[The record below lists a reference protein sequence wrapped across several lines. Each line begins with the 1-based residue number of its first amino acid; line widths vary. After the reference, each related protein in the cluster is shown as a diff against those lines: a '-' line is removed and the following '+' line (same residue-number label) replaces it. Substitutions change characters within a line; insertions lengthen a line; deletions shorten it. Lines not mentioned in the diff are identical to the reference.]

1 MVQIS
6 HTLVMRPSSP
16 TLFDYFKRAFALM
29 GLLIFCAL
37 GANAQTIIVENFSN
51 ASLPGWTVGQ
61 EGGTYTP
68 SVQNGWLRLTDDTYN
83 QSTYAVNNTSF
94 ASANTSV
101 YAEFQFRSYGGNPYQ
116 ENPYGAMG
124 ADGITFF
131 LFDSSVSFNAG
142 GYGGSLGYAN
152 RTGVAGLD
160 GGFIGIGIDEF
171 GNYSNPTEDR
181 NGGPGRT
188 PSSIAVRGDEAGGY
202 QYLGGTNTLSTA
214 LWTSSVTPPTSGTGY
229 GKFILSIS
237 PTGQLTVS
245 LARDSSTTPTTI
257 LSMDVSSLAR
267 PQDLRFGFTGS
278 TGGGTAF
285 HEISAL
291 TMASVPAHLW
301 DNGLGTGAW
310 GSLANWNPETLPFY
324 QGDVL
329 LDNTWVSSA
338 QSIDVQA
345 TRDIR
350 AVYVDAPFNYTLNN
364 GTLAFSG
371 GTSTSTSG
379 IIVSN
384 NKGNGATQHTIN
396 SPITMA
402 NNIVVRNNSA
412 ANLLVGGTIT
422 TGGYTVNADGSGN
435 TSLNG
440 VISGTGGVTKTGSGT
455 LTYAG
460 ASPHTY
466 TGETRINEGSLA
478 LGASNRISSSSNMN
492 VAGGIFN
499 MAGYSQR
506 VNNLTWSNNG
516 SIDFGSSTGANVFAF
531 NDVYNSP
538 SGVITIDNWENGLDT
553 LATKNAALG
562 STVLSQ
568 FYFSGQG
575 AGATQT
581 AATNDLSA
589 NGYGT
594 AWSFLNPIAATWYTW
609 DSGAGNGNW
618 RNGNTTDRNNWDT
631 NTNPPNYVNVAFGTG
646 SQRNITLTGNTTRY
660 VNGLRFDA
668 NASGTFTLGSTGDG
682 DTLVMAGTSVGSSQT
697 AFIQQKSNTYQQVI
711 STQTLQLQNNTVVD
725 MIGSQNLTINSAITG
740 AGNLVKEGSGGKLV
754 LTANNSSYTGNIF
767 VNNGILQVSN
777 SDALGSGNPS
787 STTVASGST
796 LELTNNINT
805 PENINLAGAGF
816 SNTGAIKNLSG
827 NNTLSG
833 TISLTD
839 ASTVSTDSG
848 SLTINGSIIS
858 SSGNS
863 LTVKGAANTTINSA
877 ISTGSGA
884 LTKDGSGTLTLAGN
898 NSFRGDLTINA
909 GTVTLG
915 SSDRIN
921 DNVAVVMTGGTLNLN
936 NNSDT
941 VSSLSGSAGSVTLGS
956 GTLTAGNSGNQT
968 FSGVI
973 SGVGGNL
980 TKVGSG
986 TMTLSGTNS
995 YTGTTQISQGTLQ
1008 LGASNVLSDSTAVSI
1023 QSSATFAVNGQ
1034 TDTIGNLSANG
1045 GTLAIGTGNLTTGT
1059 SSSTTF
1065 TGAITGTGTLT
1076 KVGTGTL
1083 TIDSNISYN
1092 GTINVNGGTLEFGS
1106 GAAGSTINNLVLN
1119 GGTLKLNNGALNIN
1133 NLTIT
1138 GTSTID
1144 FGSGVVTLDV
1154 GTLTTNGS
1162 ATLNISNWT
1171 DLTDYF
1177 FATNW
1182 VKDGTTYAYNSPPSR
1197 GATPLNQAVFS
1208 GFTGS
1213 STAWIPFGGGHG
1225 QITPVPEPGTYGA
1238 MLLGSLLGLFGWIR
1252 WSRKLGQGSRN

>member
-1 MVQIS
+1 M
-6 HTLVMRPSSP
+6 TLSTQYFAR
-16 TLFDYFKRAFALM
+16 LFTKALTFVA
-29 GLLIFCAL
+29 LLICSVVSL
-37 GANAQTIIVENFSN
+37 RAQTIIVENFSN
-51 ASLPGWTVGQ
+51 SSLPGWTVGN
-61 EGGTYTP
+61 ETGGYTP
-68 SVQNGWLRLTDDTYN
+68 SVVNNWLRLTTAN
-83 QSTYAVNNTSF
+83 TQQSTYAVYNSSF
-94 ASANTSV
+94 ASLNTSV
-101 YAEFQFRSYGGNPYQ
+101 YADFQYRSYGGT
-116 ENPYGAMG
+116 G

-131 LFDSSVSFNAG
+131 LFDASQTFSAG
-142 GYGGSLGYAN
+142 AFGGSLGYAQKSIAQ
-152 RTGVAGLD
+152 GADQDHAGLN
-160 GGFIGIGIDEF
+160 GGYVGIGIDEF
-171 GNYSNPTEDR
+171 GNYASATEGR
-181 NGGPGRT
+181 VGGPSVL
-188 PSSIAVRGDEAGGY
+188 PSAVSVRGDEASGY
-202 QYLGGTNTLSTA
+202 QYLGGTGTQSTSLWANSNTA
-214 LWTSSVTPPTSGTGY
+214 PTSGAGY
-229 GKFILSIS
+229 AHVILSIS
-237 PTGQLTVS
+237 PTGQLTVAM
-245 LARDSSTTPTTI
+245 ARDSTSTPSTV
-257 LSMDVSSLAR
+257 LSMDISSFSR

-278 TGGGTAF
+278 TGGATAI
-285 HEISAL
+285 HEISSL

-301 DNGLGTGAW
+301 DNNLGTGNW
-310 GSLANWNPETLPFY
+310 GSIENWNPETLPFY

-338 QSIDVQA
+338 QSINVGA
-345 TRDIR
+345 SRDIR
-350 AVYVDAPFNYTLNN
+350 AVYIDAPFNYTLSN

-379 IIVSN
+379 IIVSS

-412 ANLLVGGTIT
+412 ANLLVAGSIT

-466 TGETRINEGSLA
+466 TGETKISEGVLA

-492 VAGGIFN
+492 VAGGTFN

-538 SGVITIDNWENGLDT
+538 SGVITINNWESGLDK
-553 LATKNAALG
+553 LGTKNAALG
-562 STVLSQ
+562 STILSQ
-568 FYFSGQG
+568 FYFAGQG
-575 AGATQT
+575 TGATQT
-581 AATNDLSA
+581 AANNDLTA
-589 NGYGT
+589 YGYGT
-594 AWSFLNPIAATWYTW
+594 GWSLLNPVAPTWYTW
-609 DSGAGNGNW
+609 DSGSNNSNNW
-618 RNGNTTDRNNWDT
+618 SSGNNWDT
-631 NTNPPNYVNVAFGTG
+631 NSTPPNNANVAFGTG
-646 SQRNITLTGNTTRY
+646 SRLAPALNGDRI

-668 NASGTFTLGSTGDG
+668 NASGSFVIGTTGDG
-682 DTLVMAGTSVGSSQT
+682 RTLTMAGTATNGSAT
-697 AFIQQKSNTYQQVI
+697 AFIQQKSNTYAQTI
-711 STQTLQLQNNTVVD
+711 SPQNLVLQNNTVVD
-725 MIGSQNLTINSAITG
+725 MIGSRNLTIASAISG
-740 AGNLVKEGSGGKLV
+740 SGNLVKEGTGGRLV
-754 LTANNSSYTGNIF
+754 LSGDNSSYTGNIF

-777 SDALGSGNPS
+777 SNALGSGSPS
-787 STTVASGST
+787 STTVGAGAS

-805 PENINLAGAGF
+805 SENLNVEGIGF
-816 SNTGAIKNLSG
+816 SNTGAIRNVSG
-827 NNTLSG
+827 SNALGG
-833 TISLTD
+833 TISLTNGTTITSD
-839 ASTVSTDSG
+839 TGT
-848 SLTINGSIIS
+848 LTINGAIVS
-858 SSGNS
+858 SSGSDLIVN
-863 LTVKGAANTTINSA
+863 GAGNTTINSA

-884 LTKDGSGTLTLAGN
+884 LSKDGSGTLTLGGN

-909 GTVTLG
+909 GTVTV
-915 SSDRIN
+915 SASERIY
-921 DNVAVVMTGGTLNLN
+921 DTAEVVMTGGTLNLN
-936 NNSDT
+936 GFT
-941 VSSLSGSAGSVTLGS
+941 ERVSSLSGSAGSVTLGS

-973 SGVGGNL
+973 SGVGGSL

-1034 TDTIGNLSANG
+1034 TETIGNLSANG

-1083 TIDSNISYN
+1083 TIDSAITYN

-1154 GTLTTNGS
+1154 GTLTTNGT

-1171 DLTDYF
+1171 NLTDYF

-1197 GATPLNQAVFS
+1197 GSTPLNQAAFS

-1225 QITPVPEPGTYGA
+1225 QITPVPEPSTYGA
-1238 MLLGSLLGLFGWIR
+1238 LFMGAFVGIFGWMR
-1252 WSRKLGQGSRN
+1252 WSRKRNCQT